1 MREGKKD
8 TTQGAQWI
16 CDTANSDIM
25 HMLNQLQAT
34 ATGLLRLMSK
44 CMGSQFLKMHLL
56 VRLVE
61 QFYPASY
68 INITGIKKQEN
79 ESLRRYS

>member
-44 CMGSQFLKMHLL
+44 CMVSVLEDAF
-56 VRLVE
+56 
-61 QFYPASY
+61 ASKVSGTILSCKLHQHHWY
-68 INITGIKKQEN
+68 KETRE
-79 ESLRRYS
+79 